1 MYDTA
6 CWRRHVGGNACGEVR
21 YNMDGARMLVEM
33 RYCVVCCVC
42 AFLVFLTGDTI
53 MNSVVIIMNSCETS
67 ETYSKTNS
75 V

>member
-1 MYDTA
+1 MIQRA
-6 CWRRHVGGNACGEVR
+6 GVG
-21 YNMDGARMLVEM
+21 MLVEM
-33 RYCVVCCVC
+33 HTVKSDTTWMAPACWWKCDTVLFVVLVC
-42 AFLVFLTGDTI
+42 FFVFLTGDTI